1 MSVRCAAWGME
12 TTKVEPGW
20 QSAYLL
26 HARPYRERSQL
37 ITLLTEQ
44 EGKVAAVART
54 SGKQG
59 GLMKAALQPFQPLKV
74 SLAGQGTLKTLKGAE
89 TLSLPVPLSGDK
101 LYCGLYFNELAVRL
115 LSELAQ
121 CTELFQAYHQC
132 LLTLAAEEQHES
144 VLRYFEWALLTHL
157 GEAPALSRDVTGEP
171 LAADCCY
178 ALVAEQGFVPV
189 GHDRGYLGAMLLAL
203 AQQQLAPE
211 HLAQA
216 KHLARTLLR
225 PHLGNKPLRSRELFM
240 KRINN
245 KD

>member
-1 MSVRCAAWGME
+1 MG
-12 TTKVEPGW
+12 TIKVEPGW

-26 HARPYRERSQL
+26 HARPYRERSL
-37 ITLLTEQ
+37 LVTLLTEE
-44 EGKVAAVART
+44 EGKVTAVART

-59 GLMKAALQPFQPLKV
+59 GLIKAALQPFQPLKIA
-74 SLAGQGTLKTLKGAE
+74 LAGQGSLKTLKGVE

-121 CTELFQAYHQC
+121 CPELFQAYHQC
-132 LLTLAAEEQHES
+132 LLTLASEERHEP
-144 VLRYFEWALLTHL
+144 VLRYFEWALLSHL
-157 GEAPALSRDVTGEP
+157 GEAPALELDAMGEP
-171 LAADCCY
+171 LEAAGHY
-178 ALVAEQGFVPV
+178 ALVVEQGFVPAAH
-189 GHDRGYLGAMLLAL
+189 GRGYAGAMLLAL
-203 AQQQLAPE
+203 ARQQLATD

-216 KHLARTLLR
+216 KHLARILLR
-225 PHLGNKPLRSRELFM
+225 PHLGDKPLRSRELFM